1 MEKPETNFLVFFG
14 MLFFILGVNF
24 LGTAMPQNPVWI
36 AMWGT
41 ILIIIGIVITRE
53 GLKKH

>member
-53 GLKKH
+53 GLKRH